1 MTGKTVYNQVDY
13 LNIIFNVLITHT
25 HYPLH
30 ILSCLRCI
38 LSQLNSVMGRT
49 DQPWSVIRFARVS
62 VSGKGIAV
70 LILHLEGDTLFHLKE
85 IKRLE
90 DWKRRKKWEKILW
103 RGRKLWVQ
111 RTERILNPK
120 QSQKMQTLKNTK
132 PPPNTS
138 IQHLIRTNFPYIL
151 TLNEMC
157 LKKILFSYL

>member
-1 MTGKTVYNQVDY
+1 MNGKTVYNQVDY

-25 HYPLH
+25 HYTLH

-90 DWKRRKKWEKILW
+90 D
-103 RGRKLWVQ
+103 
-111 RTERILNPK
+111 
-120 QSQKMQTLKNTK
+120 
-132 PPPNTS
+132 
-138 IQHLIRTNFPYIL
+138 
-151 TLNEMC
+151 
-157 LKKILFSYL
+157 